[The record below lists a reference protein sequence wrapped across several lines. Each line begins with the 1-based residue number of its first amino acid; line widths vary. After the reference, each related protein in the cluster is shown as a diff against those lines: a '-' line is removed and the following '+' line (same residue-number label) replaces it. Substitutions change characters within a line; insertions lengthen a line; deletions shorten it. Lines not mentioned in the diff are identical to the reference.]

1 MAPEEAEEAA
11 TAAAAAAVAMTAE
24 AAMVVVTT
32 VVAMVEATM
41 EMARPYATSRAPRRS
56 RCLLRL
62 EALAAARAEC
72 ARTSHYKNVR
82 HRIEVPYPGILSA
95 HAHTAITRCGERAAR
110 GCEPLRRVWRDGA
123 LHPLGE
129 AAHHHRR
136 TATRARSRRKSHAL
150 ACYRTAQI
158 YNRQGV
164 PLFYREWSRPV
175 AVKDMREEHK
185 LMFGFLFSLKQLVGK
200 MSPRR

>member
-1 MAPEEAEEAA
+1 MIRAGSQPV
-11 TAAAAAAVAMTAE
+11 AAVVSAAE
-24 AAMVVVTT
+24 G
-32 VVAMVEATM
+32 
-41 EMARPYATSRAPRRS
+41 ARP
-56 RCLLRL
+56 
-62 EALAAARAEC
+62 
-72 ARTSHYKNVR
+72 R
-82 HRIEVPYPGILSA
+82 H
-95 HAHTAITRCGERAAR
+95 
-110 GCEPLRRVWRDGA
+110 A